1 MRVLCGSSNNK
12 TGREK
17 ESEKEEEEE
26 EEIIIKYSV
35 NILYGFTVIP
45 WTYFYHTNEKLLDR
59 RITARARACSS

>member
-26 EEIIIKYSV
+26 IIIKYSV

-45 WTYFYHTNEKLLDR
+45 
-59 RITARARACSS
+59 